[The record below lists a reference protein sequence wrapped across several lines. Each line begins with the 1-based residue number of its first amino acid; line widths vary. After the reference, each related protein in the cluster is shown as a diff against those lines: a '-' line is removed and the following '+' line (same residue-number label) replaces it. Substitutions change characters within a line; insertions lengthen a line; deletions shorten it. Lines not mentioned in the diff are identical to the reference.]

1 MRREVRALARCRH
14 RNVIQLLGVCTTPRP
29 MVVMPFAEG
38 GSLRDRLAQAPTAA
52 AAAAATAAAA
62 DAAAEVPVRNVLPR
76 AEALSLMRG
85 IAQGM
90 VSVHAHGK
98 FERGYQ

>member
-52 AAAAATAAAA
+52 A

>member
-1 MRREVRALARCRH
+1 MARCRH

-38 GSLRDRLAQAPTAA
+38 GSLRDRLAQAP
-52 AAAAATAAAA
+52 AAAA

>member
-38 GSLRDRLAQAPTAA
+38 GSLRDRLAQATTATA
-52 AAAAATAAAA
+52 AAAA

>member
-38 GSLRDRLAQAPTAA
+38 GSLRDRLAQAPTA
-52 AAAAATAAAA
+52 TAAAA
-62 DAAAEVPVRNVLPR
+62 DAAAEVLVRNVLPR

>member
-38 GSLRDRLAQAPTAA
+38 GSLRDRLAQAPTA
-52 AAAAATAAAA
+52 TA

>member
-1 MRREVRALARCRH
+1 MARCRH

-38 GSLRDRLAQAPTAA
+38 GSLRDRLAQATTATA
-52 AAAAATAAAA
+52 AAAA

>member
-1 MRREVRALARCRH
+1 MARCRH

-38 GSLRDRLAQAPTAA
+38 GSLRDRLAQAPT
-52 AAAAATAAAA
+52 AAA

>member
-14 RNVIQLLGVCTTPRP
+14 RNVIQLLGVCTTPHP

-38 GSLRDRLAQAPTAA
+38 GSLRDRLAQATTATA
-52 AAAAATAAAA
+52 AAAA